1 MRTLPL
7 VLVVA
12 AMAAFGAK
20 AGAEAITSCT
30 QSGTCF
36 CVNAD
41 LLPAIQERVTTIRAR
56 LSSERT
62 TGKATG
68 YISIPISTLE
78 GSYLKVNLDVASD
91 VKQRLETKFGANS
104 LWMLNPGEK
113 SWTLPD
119 GAGGADYML
128 MWTRVL
134 EGAAGDGSDFDFVY
148 FTGPD
153 DFKRG
158 LRLADTD
165 VMAQLEAEYD
175 KRAADD
181 PQIKVVDKRLF
192 RNYYALRASVA
203 FSLGSH
209 DEWNI
214 VRGINERRRHAGP
227 AAIARQ
233 WAVWFDGQ
241 PVSPSQ
247 YETQAAPGYAGNCPL
262 K

>member
-1 MRTLPL
+1 MRTLGIIA
-7 VLVVA
+7 VA
-12 AMAAFGAK
+12 ALGAFCVARVD
-20 AGAEAITSCT
+20 AESLTACT
-30 QSGTCF
+30 QSGICY

-41 LLPAIQERVTTIRAR
+41 LLPLIQERVTAIRAR
-56 LSSERT
+56 LSSERN

-78 GSYLKVNLDVASD
+78 GSYDKVNIDVADD
-91 VKQRLETKFGANS
+91 VKKRVEEKFGAAS
-104 LWMLNPGEK
+104 IYMLNPGEK
-113 SWTLPD
+113 SWALPN
-119 GAGGADYML
+119 GKGTDYML

-134 EGAAGDGSDFDFVY
+134 EGATGDGADFDFVY

-158 LRLADTD
+158 LNLRDADL
-165 VMAQLEAEYD
+165 MGQLDAEYD
-175 KRAADD
+175 RRAMTD
-181 PQIKVVDKRLF
+181 PGIKSVDKHLF

-214 VRGINERRRHAGP
+214 VRSINEKRRHADAHG
-227 AAIARQ
+227 IARQ

-247 YETQAAPGYAGNCPL
+247 YETQAAPGYAGNCPV